1 MFNIG
6 DRVVY
11 PLHGA
16 GIIESIEEKEIL
28 GARRKYYIMNLSI
41 GEMKVMIPLDNA
53 YRVGLRKVI
62 KKSEV
67 SGVFNVLKEPQNVLS
82 SNWNRRYMLNLEKI
96 KTGDIHEVAQVVKNL
111 LHREKEKGLSTGEKK
126 MLENAKRIL
135 VSELVLVEDMEPSKV
150 TGMIEKIFI

>member
-1 MFNIG
+1 
-6 DRVVY
+6 
-11 PLHGA
+11 
-16 GIIESIEEKEIL
+16 
-28 GARRKYYIMNLSI
+28 
-41 GEMKVMIPLDNA
+41 MIPLDNA

-67 SGVFNVLKEPQNVLS
+67 NGVFNVLKEPQTALS